1 MANFGFQGKNPS
13 ATRPTRNEMEKV
25 ERSRRAEQEQVKQA
39 KPLDWGD
46 PTPPEPPAD
55 DPFASWDP
63 IAALG
68 AEIIETKPV
77 KRTDQLGNAGAP
89 CTDKQQKMIRAIFAE
104 KHPDGD
110 LAAYITEVLGDQFAH
125 LSELDKWQAS
135 MVIDR
140 LKR

>member
-1 MANFGFQGKNPS
+1 M
-13 ATRPTRNEMEKV
+13 
-25 ERSRRAEQEQVKQA
+25 
-39 KPLDWGD
+39 
-46 PTPPEPPAD
+46 D
-55 DPFASWDP
+55 DPFASWNP
-63 IAALG
+63 IEALG
-68 AEIIETKPV
+68 AEVIETKPV

-135 MVIDR
+135 MVINK
-140 LKR
+140 LKG